1 VGIAS
6 LPFDIGWQLD
16 PSNLEP
22 SIIRLETHCLQP
34 EIVDDRRQAV
44 IDRIANDL
52 RKWS

>member
-1 VGIAS
+1 MGIAS
-6 LPFDIGWQLD
+6 PPFDIGWQ
-16 PSNLEP
+16 PGSANLKP
-22 SIIRLETHCLQP
+22 SIVHLDIQGFQP